1 MCVVSV
7 AFECVR
13 NVKKEVFLVPEA
25 TYHCLCDIE
34 GRNIDNDDGT
44 TNHQV
49 KTSRGE
55 YWSSGKI
62 LKFLSSPE
70 NLALLYK
77 QNVTLME
84 LLFLKILALVLNSLW
99 ILNV

>member
-1 MCVVSV
+1 MCMVSV
-7 AFECVR
+7 VCECAKK
-13 NVKKEVFLVPEA
+13 VKKEGFLVPEA
-25 TYHCLCDIE
+25 TYHCLCAIE

-44 TNHQV
+44 ANHQV

-62 LKFLSSPE
+62 LQFLGSSE
-70 NLALLYK
+70 NLALFYK
-77 QNVTLME
+77 QNVTLVE
-84 LLFLKILALVLNSLW
+84 LLFLKILGLALNSLC

>member
-1 MCVVSV
+1 MP
-7 AFECVR
+7 
-13 NVKKEVFLVPEA
+13 KA
-25 TYHCLCDIE
+25 TYHCLYAIE
-34 GRNIDNDDGT
+34 GRNIANDDGT
-44 TNHQV
+44 ANHQV

-62 LKFLSSPE
+62 LKFLSNTE
-70 NLALLYK
+70 NLAHLYK

-84 LLFLKILALVLNSLW
+84 LLFLKSLDLMLNSLW